1 MENLIL
7 PATDYTPKVTFL
19 ADASQLEISGVSRPE
34 DVEGFYGEPLK
45 WLGDFEEAVL
55 KSEHNYEVQDVLFS
69 IKMFYFNSSSLKYL
83 IQMLRHMKNLNDK
96 GINITIDWYYE
107 EGDEKMMED
116 GEDLAA
122 AVELEFNF
130 IEMED

>member
-1 MENLIL
+1 
-7 PATDYTPKVTFL
+7 
-19 ADASQLEISGVSRPE
+19 
-34 DVEGFYGEPLK
+34 
-45 WLGDFEEAVL
+45 
-55 KSEHNYEVQDVLFS
+55 
-69 IKMFYFNSSSLKYL
+69 
-83 IQMLRHMKNLNDK
+83 MKNLNDK